1 MQINYKKNGEFEK
14 LYPKTL
20 AGNVLFNNGQTVE
33 EYKQEID
40 DTINKKEDT
49 FQELWSGENTMGD
62 GVSIKPSKKL
72 SECQNGWLLVFKN
85 DLNNN
90 NFNYAYIPKVHL
102 LVTAKPSTE
111 GIKIITGS
119 SGGIISHKYVFFRDT
134 SITGHG
140 SNVTGDNA
148 RTVLYKIYEY

>member
-72 SECQNGWLLVFKN
+72 SECQNGWIFVFKN
-85 DLNNN
+85 NNSFTNISYHYVPKAHIKVSN
-90 NFNYAYIPKVHL
+90 NSSSNGLKILAGASLGVLTHKYL
-102 LVTAKPSTE
+102 LVGDDA
-111 GIKIITGS
+111 I
-119 SGGIISHKYVFFRDT
+119 R
-134 SITGHG
+134 GHN
-140 SNVTGDNA
+140 SNDLDSNGK
-148 RTVLYKIYEY
+148 TVLYKILEY